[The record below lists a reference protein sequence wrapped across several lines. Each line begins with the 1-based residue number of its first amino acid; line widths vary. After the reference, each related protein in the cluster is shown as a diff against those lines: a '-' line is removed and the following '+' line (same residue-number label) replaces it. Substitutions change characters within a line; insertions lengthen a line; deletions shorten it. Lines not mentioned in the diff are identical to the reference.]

1 MTKKQQSIVVLSYGH
16 TLIKRKLTGYKAL
29 SKKKINKL
37 IHQSKQNVT
46 LDFWADSTQS
56 VHQHELTSV
65 LSILFPTL
73 QRVEIFGIE
82 ELLAEQK

>member
-1 MTKKQQSIVVLSYGH
+1 M
-16 TLIKRKLTGYKAL
+16 
-29 SKKKINKL
+29 
-37 IHQSKQNVT
+37 SKQNVT
-46 LDFWADSTQS
+46 LDFWANSTQS